1 MKPIFSKIRV
11 LGTAAL
17 ALFLTASC
25 SDILDEQPRS
35 SYDPTFFKTE
45 KGVEGGVT
53 SMYAHLRYI
62 YGQAYYYNS
71 CLTGT
76 DEATW
81 GWSADGNFKD
91 ADLSGVGN
99 LTATTCRSDALW
111 GTAFSNI
118 NTANGVIE
126 NGAEVRVNESLVSEA
141 RFFRAFDYFLLV
153 QTFGGVPLD
162 LGSGEL
168 KFNITPSR
176 TSVRNTVPEV
186 YTKAIFPD
194 LLTAIENLPANPRMT
209 GGVTKTVARLYL
221 AKAYLTYAWWLKNPN
236 NIPTYP
242 ECQRTDPDGHDAAW
256 YFQQAYDVAVTA
268 IENPGPFGLQ
278 ESFWMVNAGPND
290 RNMEILLYADH
301 TQEDEYYN
309 GGSLSYGGG
318 GAPDNFAGWM
328 MNWNYTD
335 ARSADN
341 QAVINR
347 IAEQCY
353 GRPWTRMAPPLGV
366 FTKTFADKVNDSR
379 YDGTFT
385 TVYRGN
391 WSTAGQNWESVT
403 NANGMKVKEREPI
416 FSFVFQDMDKIDYA
430 GEGSKS
436 NLGAGTLPGRADWV
450 LGLDAVGR
458 YVYPGLWKL
467 GPYRTDNGSGAGQ
480 PNAGSTRPYN
490 IAKFSELYLVAAEAA
505 VEGAATQAGKSAR
518 DLVNVLRA
526 RAGRWTYSNAE
537 YKEVDRDFSAEM
549 TAATPA
555 TIDINYI
562 LDERSREFY
571 GEGYRW
577 FDLVRTQKWNEY
589 ADSYVICG
597 GKGDHNPQTYSR
609 TIEAFHYLR
618 PIPQGQLDGM
628 EMTEEEKTLI
638 RIRDTEIDF
647 LFFKSTRRFFLF
659 LMEEAAVFL
668 WYGLLGRLSS
678 SHRIYVFSLM
688 SMWLPSNKFTVSLRW
703 VSFIT

>member
-126 NGAEVRVNESLVSEA
+126 NGAEVGVNESLVSEA

-194 LLTAIENLPANPRMT
+194 LLTAIENLPANPRVT

-347 IAEQCY
+347 IAEQYY

-436 NLGAGTLPGRADWV
+436 NLGAGTLPGRPDWV

-628 EMTEEEKTLI
+628 EMTEEEKDAYQNPGY
-638 RIRDTEIDF
+638 RD
-647 LFFKSTRRFFLF
+647 
-659 LMEEAAVFL
+659 
-668 WYGLLGRLSS
+668 
-678 SHRIYVFSLM
+678 
-688 SMWLPSNKFTVSLRW
+688 
-703 VSFIT
+703 

>member
-126 NGAEVRVNESLVSEA
+126 NGAEVGVNESLVSEA

-194 LLTAIENLPANPRMT
+194 LLTAIENLPANPRVT

-436 NLGAGTLPGRADWV
+436 NLGAGTLPDRADWV

-577 FDLVRTQKWNEY
+577 FDLVRTQKWNVY

-628 EMTEEEKTLI
+628 EMTEEEKDAYQNPGY
-638 RIRDTEIDF
+638 RD
-647 LFFKSTRRFFLF
+647 
-659 LMEEAAVFL
+659 
-668 WYGLLGRLSS
+668 
-678 SHRIYVFSLM
+678 
-688 SMWLPSNKFTVSLRW
+688 
-703 VSFIT
+703 

>member
-1 MKPIFSKIRV
+1 M
-11 LGTAAL
+11 GTAAL

-126 NGAEVRVNESLVSEA
+126 NGAEVGVNESLVSEA

-194 LLTAIENLPANPRMT
+194 LLTAIENLPANPRVT

-366 FTKTFADKVNDSR
+366 FTKMFADKVNDSR

-436 NLGAGTLPGRADWV
+436 NLGAGTLPGRPDWV

-505 VEGAATQAGKSAR
+505 VEGAATQAGKSVR

-628 EMTEEEKTLI
+628 EMTEEEKDAYQNPGY
-638 RIRDTEIDF
+638 RD
-647 LFFKSTRRFFLF
+647 
-659 LMEEAAVFL
+659 
-668 WYGLLGRLSS
+668 
-678 SHRIYVFSLM
+678 
-688 SMWLPSNKFTVSLRW
+688 
-703 VSFIT
+703 

>member
-1 MKPIFSKIRV
+1 MKPIFSKIRG

-126 NGAEVRVNESLVSEA
+126 NGAEVGVNESLVSEA

-194 LLTAIENLPANPRMT
+194 LLTAIENLPANPRVT

-221 AKAYLTYAWWLKNPN
+221 AKAYLAYAWWLKNPN

-597 GKGDHNPQTYSR
+597 GKGDYNPQTYSR

-628 EMTEEEKTLI
+628 EMTEEEKDAYQNPGY
-638 RIRDTEIDF
+638 RD
-647 LFFKSTRRFFLF
+647 
-659 LMEEAAVFL
+659 
-668 WYGLLGRLSS
+668 
-678 SHRIYVFSLM
+678 
-688 SMWLPSNKFTVSLRW
+688 
-703 VSFIT
+703 

>member
-126 NGAEVRVNESLVSEA
+126 NGAEVGVNESLVSEA

-176 TSVRNTVPEV
+176 ISVRNTVPEV

-194 LLTAIENLPANPRMT
+194 LLTAIENLPANPRVT

-242 ECQRTDPDGHDAAW
+242 ECQRTDPNGHDAAW

-628 EMTEEEKTLI
+628 EMTEEEKDAYQNPGY
-638 RIRDTEIDF
+638 RD
-647 LFFKSTRRFFLF
+647 
-659 LMEEAAVFL
+659 
-668 WYGLLGRLSS
+668 
-678 SHRIYVFSLM
+678 
-688 SMWLPSNKFTVSLRW
+688 
-703 VSFIT
+703 

>member
-126 NGAEVRVNESLVSEA
+126 NGAEVGVNESLVSEA

-176 TSVRNTVPEV
+176 TSVRNTVREV

-194 LLTAIENLPANPRMT
+194 LLTAIENLPANPRVT

-436 NLGAGTLPGRADWV
+436 NLGAGTLPGRPDCV

-505 VEGAATQAGKSAR
+505 VEGAATQAGKSVR

-628 EMTEEEKTLI
+628 EMTEEEKDAYQNPGY
-638 RIRDTEIDF
+638 RD
-647 LFFKSTRRFFLF
+647 
-659 LMEEAAVFL
+659 
-668 WYGLLGRLSS
+668 
-678 SHRIYVFSLM
+678 
-688 SMWLPSNKFTVSLRW
+688 
-703 VSFIT
+703 

>member
-126 NGAEVRVNESLVSEA
+126 NGAEVGVNESLVSEA

-194 LLTAIENLPANPRMT
+194 LLTAIENLPANPRVT

-242 ECQRTDPDGHDAAW
+242 ECQRTDPNGHDAAW

-577 FDLVRTQKWNEY
+577 FDLVRNQKWNEY

-628 EMTEEEKTLI
+628 EMTEEEKDAYQNPGY
-638 RIRDTEIDF
+638 RD
-647 LFFKSTRRFFLF
+647 
-659 LMEEAAVFL
+659 
-668 WYGLLGRLSS
+668 
-678 SHRIYVFSLM
+678 
-688 SMWLPSNKFTVSLRW
+688 
-703 VSFIT
+703 

>member
-17 ALFLTASC
+17 AVFLTASC

-126 NGAEVRVNESLVSEA
+126 NGAEVGVNESLVSEA

-194 LLTAIENLPANPRMT
+194 LLTAIENLPANPRVT

-436 NLGAGTLPGRADWV
+436 NLGAGTLPDRADWV

-628 EMTEEEKTLI
+628 EMTEEEKDAYQNPGY
-638 RIRDTEIDF
+638 RD
-647 LFFKSTRRFFLF
+647 
-659 LMEEAAVFL
+659 
-668 WYGLLGRLSS
+668 
-678 SHRIYVFSLM
+678 
-688 SMWLPSNKFTVSLRW
+688 
-703 VSFIT
+703 

>member
-1 MKPIFSKIRV
+1 M
-11 LGTAAL
+11 
-17 ALFLTASC
+17 
-25 SDILDEQPRS
+25 
-35 SYDPTFFKTE
+35 
-45 KGVEGGVT
+45 EGGVT

-126 NGAEVRVNESLVSEA
+126 NGAEVGVNESLVSEA

-162 LGSGEL
+162 LGSGKL

-194 LLTAIENLPANPRMT
+194 LLTAIENLPANPRVT

-628 EMTEEEKTLI
+628 EMTEEEKDAYQNPGY
-638 RIRDTEIDF
+638 RD
-647 LFFKSTRRFFLF
+647 
-659 LMEEAAVFL
+659 
-668 WYGLLGRLSS
+668 
-678 SHRIYVFSLM
+678 
-688 SMWLPSNKFTVSLRW
+688 
-703 VSFIT
+703 

>member
-126 NGAEVRVNESLVSEA
+126 NGAEVGVNESLVSEA

-194 LLTAIENLPANPRMT
+194 LLTAIENLPANPRVT

-436 NLGAGTLPGRADWV
+436 NLGAGTLPGRPDWV

-505 VEGAATQAGKSAR
+505 VEGAATQAGKSVR

-618 PIPQGQLDGM
+618 PIPRGQLDGM
-628 EMTEEEKTLI
+628 EMTEEEKDAYQNPGY
-638 RIRDTEIDF
+638 RD
-647 LFFKSTRRFFLF
+647 
-659 LMEEAAVFL
+659 
-668 WYGLLGRLSS
+668 
-678 SHRIYVFSLM
+678 
-688 SMWLPSNKFTVSLRW
+688 
-703 VSFIT
+703 

>member
-194 LLTAIENLPANPRMT
+194 LLTAIENLPANPRVT

-221 AKAYLTYAWWLKNPN
+221 AKAYLAYAWWLKNPN

-436 NLGAGTLPGRADWV
+436 NLGAGTLPGRPDWV

-628 EMTEEEKTLI
+628 EMTEEEKDAYQNPGY
-638 RIRDTEIDF
+638 RD
-647 LFFKSTRRFFLF
+647 
-659 LMEEAAVFL
+659 
-668 WYGLLGRLSS
+668 
-678 SHRIYVFSLM
+678 
-688 SMWLPSNKFTVSLRW
+688 
-703 VSFIT
+703 

>member
-126 NGAEVRVNESLVSEA
+126 NGAEVGVNESLVSEA

-194 LLTAIENLPANPRMT
+194 LLTAIENLPANPRVT

-278 ESFWMVNAGPND
+278 ERFWMVNAGPND

-505 VEGAATQAGKSAR
+505 VEGAATQAGKSVR

-628 EMTEEEKTLI
+628 EMTEEEKDAYQNPGY
-638 RIRDTEIDF
+638 RD
-647 LFFKSTRRFFLF
+647 
-659 LMEEAAVFL
+659 
-668 WYGLLGRLSS
+668 
-678 SHRIYVFSLM
+678 
-688 SMWLPSNKFTVSLRW
+688 
-703 VSFIT
+703 